1 MSRKV
6 VLTKAFNRGYK
17 RMIKRG
23 KDKRKL
29 ENVLNLLANDE
40 VLEKR
45 YADHA
50 LTGNFSHCRE
60 CHIEPDWLLVYRL
73 FDEDDQ
79 PILQLTDTGTHSDLF
94 D

>member
-1 MSRKV
+1 MSRKI

-29 ENVLNLLANDE
+29 ETVLNLLANDE
-40 VLEKR
+40 ALEKR

-60 CHIEPDWLLVYRL
+60 CHIELDWLLIYQF
-73 FDEDDQ
+73 FDEGDRS
-79 PILQLTDTGTHSDLF
+79 ILRLNDTGSHSDLF